1 MCLNREGKILFD
13 CFVAKPNSALNLQ
26 QEDKDLEEFW
36 LDLDEDSAELAV
48 EHIEKHSHGKRVVMR
63 DFSDVI

>member
-1 MCLNREGKILFD
+1 M
-13 CFVAKPNSALNLQ
+13 AKPNSALNLQ